1 VPQDLR
7 GRDRRKGHRLDLD
20 VDAHLVGVDGPAVRG
35 RDHGT
40 GLGLTIAAGQTR
52 LLGARL
58 TFRSTTPGMRPA
70 PAMRSRSIS
79 ARTCAWPSPA
89 LLAPP

>member
-7 GRDRRKGHRLDLD
+7 GRGRREGHRLDLD
-20 VDAHLVGVDGPAVRG
+20 VDAHLVGVDGTAARVR
-35 RDHGT
+35 DQGT
-40 GLGLTIAAGQTR
+40 GLGLTIATGQTR

-70 PAMRSRSIS
+70 PVMRSRSIS
-79 ARTCAWPSPA
+79 ARACAWPPLA
-89 LLAPP
+89 LLATS